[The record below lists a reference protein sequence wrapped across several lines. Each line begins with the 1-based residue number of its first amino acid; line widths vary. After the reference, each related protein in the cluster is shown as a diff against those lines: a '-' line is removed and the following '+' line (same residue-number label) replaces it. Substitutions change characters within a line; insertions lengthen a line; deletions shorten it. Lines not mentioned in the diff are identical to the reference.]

1 MRKQDRSFNIAATPP
16 ICSIS
21 ESMEMRSALFTSSR
35 FTSLTPLWA
44 HNVLIVFASSL
55 SAGKTIAFWTLQ
67 MFFMIWSSETN
78 TLGYGGGTD
87 PGSLRE

>member
-1 MRKQDRSFNIAATPP
+1 
-16 ICSIS
+16 
-21 ESMEMRSALFTSSR
+21 
-35 FTSLTPLWA
+35 
-44 HNVLIVFASSL
+44 LIVFASSL